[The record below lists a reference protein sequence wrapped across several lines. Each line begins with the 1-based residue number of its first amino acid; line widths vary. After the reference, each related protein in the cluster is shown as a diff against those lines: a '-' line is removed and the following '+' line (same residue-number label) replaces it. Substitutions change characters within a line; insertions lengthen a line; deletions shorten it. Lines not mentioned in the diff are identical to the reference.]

1 MQNRKDISNYYLQ
14 LKNTSV
20 TCQLKKKKKKIKNSF
35 EIQNFKIAVISI
47 FVSNIRHVVSKNI
60 TKYRIRWKVCVLVTG
75 PSINKRNYLRSKDYP
90 ACKRENKR
98 CGMQCKES

>member
-20 TCQLKKKKKKIKNSF
+20 TCQLKKKRKKLKIRLKY
-35 EIQNFKIAVISI
+35 KILKSVISI
-47 FVSNIRHVVSKNI
+47 FLSNIRHVVSKNI